1 MQVTIQKGR
10 ASGCVAAPPSKSMA
24 HRLLICA
31 AMSEGE
37 SVVRGISDCEDVCAT
52 VDCLRALGVVCEVVG
67 DTVKVIG
74 RDPRSFSPAMPLCCR
89 ESGSTLRFM
98 IPVACL
104 SGNEV
109 TLHGAPSLMKRPMNI
124 YETLCREKGISFLQA
139 GQDIMVKGP
148 LPAGDYS
155 VVGNISSQFISGLLF
170 ALPVLNGDSRI
181 HITPPVESRSYIDLT
196 LSALQTFGVQ
206 VEWENDHTLFI
217 CGGQRYRAG
226 DVTVEGD
233 YSNAAFLE
241 AFSLFGGDVTVTGLS
256 DSSLQGDRVYRAY
269 YAALCNGAPTLDIG
283 NCPDLGPVLFAV
295 AAAKHGG
302 IFTGT
307 RRLRIKE
314 SDRAATMAEELRKF
328 GSEVEIGE
336 DTVTVTPAAFH
347 APTEILEGHNDHR
360 VVMSMAVLCSL
371 TGGTIR
377 GTEAVQKSFPD
388 FFDRIRAIGLEV
400 CEEA

>member
-52 VDCLRALGVVCEVVG
+52 LDCLRALGVVCEVVG

-139 GQDIMVKGP
+139 GQDITVKGP

-256 DSSLQGDRVYRAY
+256 DVSLQGDRVYRAY

-336 DTVTVTPAAFH
+336 DTVTVMPAAFH

-360 VVMSMAVLCSL
+360 VVMSMGVLCSL

-377 GTEAVQKSFPD
+377 GAEAVQKSFPD